1 MPSNAKCR
9 PHASYTICTEA
20 RYLRGLG
27 PIYQESPPI
36 IGVWAERSA
45 LGLVIGLRCGS
56 LSGGEGYRMT
66 VRSDRPQPGS
76 RGKAGKVN
84 TGRAARQ
91 VRARTGSRLVGCRL
105 SGRARNALTSEPVL
119 LVTLACRQVAG
130 AACALRA
137 PGLRLPRSCSRA
149 GPLGAWCGSL
159 PDCRSCFAVLWIAAP
174 AIPPRRMPVL
184 PSSRQFFLQ

>member
-1 MPSNAKCR
+1 MRFVEWRGRLSDDGAVGPSA
-9 PHASYTICTEA
+9 A
-20 RYLRGLG
+20 RFPR
-27 PIYQESPPI
+27 E
-36 IGVWAERSA
+36 
-45 LGLVIGLRCGS
+45 
-56 LSGGEGYRMT
+56 
-66 VRSDRPQPGS
+66 
-76 RGKAGKVN
+76 AGKVN
-84 TGRAARQ
+84 TGRAAPQ

-130 AACALRA
+130 APCALRA

-149 GPLGAWCGSL
+149 GPHGAWRGSL

-184 PSSRQFFLQ
+184 PPRVSSSCSNAGDLLFWSSEQQTCLDYSDSTPCAALRRCASPIPI

>member
-1 MPSNAKCR
+1 MDAVQAAILQALAPMHHRRMGGKVSV
-9 PHASYTICTEA
+9 
-20 RYLRGLG
+20 GLG
-27 PIYQESPPI
+27 HRL
-36 IGVWAERSA
+36 A
-45 LGLVIGLRCGS
+45 CGS

-66 VRSDRPQPGS
+66 VRSDHPQPGS

-130 AACALRA
+130 APCALRA

-149 GPLGAWCGSL
+149 GPLGAWRGSL
-159 PDCRSCFAVLWIAAP
+159 PDCRSCFAVLWIAASANACSTP
-174 AIPPRRMPVL
+174 
-184 PSSRQFFLQ
+184 SRQFFLQ